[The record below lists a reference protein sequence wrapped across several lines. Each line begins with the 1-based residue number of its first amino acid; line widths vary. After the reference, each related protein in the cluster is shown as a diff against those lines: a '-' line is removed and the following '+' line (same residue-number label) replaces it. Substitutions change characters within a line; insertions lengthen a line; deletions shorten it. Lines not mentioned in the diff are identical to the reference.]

1 MSSNLINFMILYFIL
16 SNGSSIIMLEKNKEE
31 FNKIDKALDKNKEVL
46 DSSIITLDKNKEAS
60 DKSNEEESDSYVC
73 PICLHELGKD
83 FTEHKCGNKYHIEC
97 LHRWEVE
104 SKNHNCP
111 VCREILYPNEISE
124 YKY

>member
-60 DKSNEEESDSYVC
+60 DKSNEEESDSY
-73 PICLHELGKD
+73 D

>member
-31 FNKIDKALDKNKEVL
+31 FNKIDKA
-46 DSSIITLDKNKEAS
+46 LDKNKEAS